1 MHRSLR
7 ALLTVLSSLSFLG
20 ALVAAGP
27 ARATPQGPQLR
38 VFSPTSSITEYRYG
52 AKQKIYVDS
61 GLWVSA
67 SGSTFEVIAHRDSY
81 TTPIVATQI
90 IDPNTSARHVV
101 LPDRVVARHWAGFR
115 NFFNVTVTGPTGNVA
130 FQGSVPFCP
139 DSYNVQR
146 TDASGPMD
154 STFPQGCYTNP
165 FTTGVVWGIDQGW
178 AVGALDTSRIR
189 FAGPDGTYS
198 VHVQITPLYQQ
209 LFSIAPSDASATLG
223 VDVVTSPTGCPPYC
237 PPVAAGTNAGT
248 SNNSTLPTRTDPRPS
263 MLPDLVALPAW
274 GISTDEYSAPGR
286 DLLDFGATVW
296 DAGPAPMVVEGFRRT
311 GTNIMDAWQT
321 FYRGDKPVARA
332 PVGTMVYDSD
342 PGHEHWHFEQF
353 ATYRLLGSDKHN
365 IVRSQKTGFCLAP
378 TDAIDLTVSGAIW
391 NPGTLGLYSACGDAS
406 AIWTRET
413 LPTGWGDT
421 YFQSLPGQ
429 SFDITDLPNGTYFIQ
444 VQADPTGAI
453 YERSSSNDSQL
464 REVILGGVKG
474 ARTVT
479 VPPWHG
485 INSG

>member
-1 MHRSLR
+1 VNRSLR
-7 ALLTVLSSLSFLG
+7 LLLTVLASISFIA
-20 ALVAAGP
+20 ALLATAP
-27 ARATPQGPQLR
+27 AQATPQGPQLR
-38 VFSPTSSITEYRYG
+38 VFTPTSSINEYRYR
-52 AKQKIYVDS
+52 AKQKVSVDS
-61 GLWVSA
+61 GLWVSS

-90 IDPNTSARHVV
+90 IDPDTSARQVV
-101 LPDRVVARHWAGFR
+101 LPDTVVAPRWSGLSH
-115 NFFNVTVTGPTGNVA
+115 FFHVTVTGPTGDVVYK
-130 FQGSVPFCP
+130 GSVPFCP
-139 DSYNVQR
+139 DSWNTQR
-146 TDASGPMD
+146 VDASGPMN

-178 AVGALDTSRIR
+178 AVGALDMSRIR
-189 FAGPDGTYS
+189 FGGPDGTYS
-198 VHVQITPLYQQ
+198 AHVQITPMYQD
-209 LFSIAPSDASATLG
+209 LFSIAPAGASATLG
-223 VDVVTSPTGCPPYC
+223 IDVITSPTGCPPYC
-237 PPVAAGTNAGT
+237 APASARDTAST
-248 SNNSTLPTRTDPRPS
+248 SDGSTLPTKTNPRPS
-263 MLPDLVALPAW
+263 TLPDLVALPAW
-274 GISTDEYSAPGR
+274 GISVDEYDAPGR

-332 PVGTMVYDSD
+332 PVGTLVYDSD

-353 ATYRLLGSDKHN
+353 AAYRLLGPDKHN

-378 TDAIDLTVSGAIW
+378 TDAIDLTVAGAIW

-429 SFDITDLPNGTYFIQ
+429 SFDITNLPNGTYYIQ
-444 VQADPTGAI
+444 IQADPTGEI
-453 YERSSSNDSQL
+453 YERSGKNDTRL
-464 REVILGGVKG
+464 REVILGGVPG

-485 INSG
+485 INTG